1 MATNKRSLSVIAPKN
16 CENYSV
22 NLSCQVCIMS
32 KPKSPFTRAQLLPQE
47 ETLEVSK
54 QRGNLYI
61 GIPKEAYFQEKR
73 ICLTP
78 DAVNAIVNNGHRVL
92 IENGAGD
99 EAGFSDNDY
108 SEAGAELTSDKNKV
122 FGCPMVLKVEPPTL
136 EELELIKPKT
146 VLISALQLKTRQKS
160 YFDALAKKKITALA
174 FEFLKDEDHSYPAVK
189 ALSEIAGTASVLIA
203 AELMVN
209 AKKGNGLLFGNISGV
224 PPIEVV
230 VIGAGT
236 VGEFAVRSA
245 LGLGANVKVFDSS
258 ITKLRTIQTNV
269 GRILYT
275 STIQPK
281 NLMKALLRCD
291 VAIGAVRGQNRA
303 PILVTEEMV
312 RNMKKGA
319 VIIDVCVDMGGCFET
334 TEMTS
339 HDNPT
344 VIKHEVIHYG
354 VPNIPARYPKTA
366 SVSISNIF
374 TPYILEIAESG
385 GLENAIRFDNG
396 LKNGLYFYRGILT
409 NKAVADWFDMP
420 YSDLNLLI
428 F

>member
-1 MATNKRSLSVIAPKN
+1 MA
-16 CENYSV
+16 
-22 NLSCQVCIMS
+22 Q
-32 KPKSPFTRAQLLPQE
+32 PKSPFTRAQLLPQE
-47 ETLEVSK
+47 ETLEIARQK
-54 QRGNLYI
+54 GNLYI

-78 DAVNAIVNNGHRVL
+78 DAVNAIVSNGHKVL
-92 IENGAGD
+92 IEQGAGL
-99 EAGFSDNDY
+99 EAGFLDNEY
-108 SEAGAELTSDKNKV
+108 SEAGAQLTNDTQKV
-122 FGCPMVLKVEPPTL
+122 FACPIVLKVEPPTL
-136 EELELIKPKT
+136 GELQWMQPKA
-146 VLISALQLKTRQKS
+146 VLISALQLKTRKKE
-160 YFDALAKKKITALA
+160 YFEALAKKKITALA
-174 FEFLKDEDHSYPAVK
+174 FEFIKDEDHSYPLVK

-275 STIQPK
+275 STVQPK

-303 PILVTEEMV
+303 PIIVTEDMV
-312 RNMKKGA
+312 MKMKKGA

-344 VIKHEVIHYG
+344 FINHGVIHYG

-366 SVSISNIF
+366 SISISNIF
-374 TPYILEIAESG
+374 TPYILEIAEGG
-385 GLENAIRFDNG
+385 GLENAIRFDQG

-409 NKAVADWFDMP
+409 NKAVADWFDLP